1 MAAVPVRKRIAVSG
15 MCFASPPSASSSG
28 TGLRE
33 DVARA
38 EKEQALEQR
47 VVERVQQGA
56 RDAAQR
62 DELVARG
69 FAQRGD
75 AESDEDDADVLD
87 RGVGQQAF
95 HVVLHGC
102 EDHAPLGP

>member
-1 MAAVPVRKRIAVSG
+1 MLPAPK
-15 MCFASPPSASSSG
+15 
-28 TGLRE
+28 
-33 DVARA
+33 
-38 EKEQALEQR
+38 KEQALEQR

-102 EDHAPLGP
+102 EDHAHRPVTTPAASRITPAVCRRGCSPSAAVTRRMP